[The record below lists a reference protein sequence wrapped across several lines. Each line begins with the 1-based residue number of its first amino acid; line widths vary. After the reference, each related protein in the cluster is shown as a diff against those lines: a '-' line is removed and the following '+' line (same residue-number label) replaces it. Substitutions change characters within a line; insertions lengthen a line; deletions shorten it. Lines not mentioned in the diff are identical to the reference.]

1 MVRPFKKDINFLKNR
16 RIFFTISLILVVAA
30 ITVFIIRGPNLGIEF
45 VGGTSINFTNT
56 GAITTEEMRSA
67 FTDAGSDPPIV
78 QTTSSGAGEGDS
90 GFVVR
95 TSETDSVAASALADE
110 VALALELESDSFQ
123 VMTIGPSYGLEIAKN
138 SAIAFLIAIGLI
150 IAFVAIRFEYKMG
163 LVAILGL
170 VHVMIIILGI
180 YAATGREINPNVVA
194 ALLTIMG
201 YSLYDTVV
209 VFHRI
214 KDNSDATNRHSFM
227 TVANHSINQVLMRS
241 INTTTTSLVPILA
254 MLFFGGET
262 LKDFA
267 FAMAFGVVL
276 GACTSLF
283 ISTPIYALWKQ
294 REAKHKKLYE
304 KYGDGIGEFTV
315 ADNLGESR

>member
-1 MVRPFKKDINFLKNR
+1 MVRPFKKDINFLSKR
-16 RIFFTISLILVVAA
+16 RIFFAISLVLIIASIVVLIL
-30 ITVFIIRGPNLGIEF
+30 RGPTLGIEF

-56 GAITTEEMRSA
+56 GEITTEEMRSA
-67 FTDAGSDPPIV
+67 FTDAGSDPPLV
-78 QTTSSGAGEGDS
+78 QTTITADGEA

-95 TSETDSVAASALADE
+95 TSEIDPAVASALADT
-110 VALALELESDSFQ
+110 VAEELGLADDSFQ
-123 VMTIGPSYGLEIAKN
+123 VMTIGPSFGLEIAKN
-138 SAIAFLIAIGLI
+138 SAIAFLVAIGLI
-150 IAFVAIRFEYKMG
+150 ILYVALRFEYNMG
-163 LVAILGL
+163 LVAVLGL
-170 VHVMIIILGI
+170 VHVMVIIIGI
-180 YAATGREINPNVVA
+180 YAVTGREINPNVVA

-241 INTTTTSLVPILA
+241 INTTTTSLVPVLA

-267 FAMAFGVVL
+267 FAMAFGLVL
-276 GACTSLF
+276 GSCTSLF

-294 REAKHKKLYE
+294 REAKHKKLFE
-304 KYGDGIGEFTV
+304 KYGDGVGVFTV
-315 ADNLGESR
+315 ADNLGESK